1 VSRID
6 FSATIGSVRTQLD
19 LIAIGR
25 VSVDLYGQ
33 QIGSRLEDVATF
45 AKAVGGCPANVAIGA
60 ARLGLKSALIS
71 RVGAEPM
78 GRFVTE
84 QLARE
89 GVEARGVVVDGQ
101 RLTSLVLLS
110 VRDEHTFPL
119 IFYRDNCADSAL
131 CEDDIDEG
139 LVASSQAIL
148 VTGTHFSIPE
158 AARAQRKAIDVAK
171 AHAGKV
177 ILDIDYRPNLW
188 GIGGHGAG
196 ESRYAPSATVTNA
209 LTSVLPDCDLIVGTE
224 EEMHVAAGREDTLE
238 AIRHIRTLSD
248 AVIVCK
254 RGAQGCV
261 IFPGDIP
268 QALEDG
274 LVAAG
279 MDVEVYNVLGA
290 GDAFLAGFL
299 RGYLRGEPHEVSARF
314 GNACGALAVSR
325 LLCSPEFATLAELN
339 HYLANGSTHR
349 ALREDSRLNH
359 LHWATTR
366 RRGLRSL
373 LVLAMDHRSQLE
385 QMAIRLDAPLERL
398 ARLKLLAVDAAARV
412 AAGREGF
419 GMLLDG
425 THGAA
430 ALRHAARQN
439 LWLARPVERP
449 GSRPLEFEGTG
460 SLAAQLLQWP
470 AELTVKCLCLYHPED
485 AADLRQAQ
493 ERNLLR
499 VAAACRAQGREL
511 LLEIIAGKHGELRED
526 TVARVL
532 ARIYELDIRPDWW
545 ILEPQPGPNAWA
557 RCAQVLAEND
567 PFCRGILVFGLDAP
581 MEELTRSLTAAAAS
595 PIVRGFAVGRTI
607 FASAA
612 QAWLSGQ
619 ISDEA
624 AIEDI
629 AGRFGAL
636 VQVWSSAR
644 DPRLDRPER
653 SAN

>member
-1 VSRID
+1 MRAIITGVS
-6 FSATIGSVRTQLD
+6 TPLD

-33 QIGSRLEDVATF
+33 QLGSCLEDVSTF

-71 RVGAEPM
+71 RVGDEPM
-78 GRFVTE
+78 GRFVRE
-84 QLARE
+84 QLTRE
-89 GVEARGVVVDGQ
+89 GVDARSVGVDAQ

-110 VRDEHTFPL
+110 VRDDHTFPL

-139 LVASSQAIL
+139 FVASSRAIL
-148 VTGTHFSIPE
+148 VTGTHFSIPA
-158 AARAQRKAIDVAK
+158 AARAQHKAIDVAR
-171 AHAGKV
+171 AHGGRV

-196 ESRYAPSATVTNA
+196 ENRYARSARVTNA
-209 LTSVLPDCDLIVGTE
+209 LASVLPDCDLIVGTE
-224 EEMHVAAGREDTLE
+224 EELHVAAGLEDTLE
-238 AIRHIRTLSD
+238 AVRHVRALST

-254 RGAQGCV
+254 RGASGCIV
-261 IFPGDIP
+261 FAGRIP
-268 QALEDG
+268 HVLEDG
-274 LVAAG
+274 IGATG

-299 RGYLRGEPHEVSARF
+299 RGYLRDEPHEVSARF
-314 GNACGALAVSR
+314 ANACGALAVSR
-325 LLCSPEFATLAELN
+325 LLCSSEFPTLTELN
-339 HYLANGSTHR
+339 HYLTNGSAHH

-366 RRGLRSL
+366 RRGPRTL
-373 LVLAMDHRSQLE
+373 LALAVDHREQLE
-385 QMAIRLDAPLERL
+385 QIAIRLHAPPERL

-419 GMLLDG
+419 GILLDA
-425 THGAA
+425 TDGAA
-430 ALRHAARQN
+430 ALRHAARRN
-439 LWLARPVERP
+439 LWQARAVERP
-449 GSRPLEFEGTG
+449 GSRPLEFERAD
-460 SLAAQLLQWP
+460 SLAAHLIDWP
-470 AELTVKCLCLYHPED
+470 TELTVKCLCLYHPDDPPE
-485 AADLRQAQ
+485 LRHAQ

-499 VAAACRAQGREL
+499 LAAACRAQGREL
-511 LLEIIAGKHGELRED
+511 LLEIIAGEHGETRQD

-532 ARIYELDIRPDWW
+532 SRIYELDIRPDWW
-545 ILEPQPGPNAWA
+545 KLEPQASTNAWE
-557 RCAQVLAEND
+557 RCAEVIARND
-567 PFCRGILVFGLDAP
+567 EFCRGIVVGLDAP
-581 MEELTRSLTAAAAS
+581 MEQLARSLALAAAS
-595 PIVRGFAVGRTI
+595 PIVRGVAVGRTI
-607 FASAA
+607 LASAA

-629 AGRFGAL
+629 AERFRAL
-636 VQVWSSAR
+636 VEVWSSAR